1 MSKELLKYCLAI
13 VGVILGWA
21 MVVPSFE
28 FPDEQAHF
36 GSVEFLTVHNRMP
49 QGSEMDMTKEMQ
61 LTQTFLGIYRN
72 SQGQNSYTYHPEFRL
87 HYSPGQTGLNE
98 REIVMANSPDLRSSY
113 VATEAARYPRAYYD
127 YTSFWDRLVWDSD
140 IFTRLFALR
149 ASSLILTLLMAYV
162 VYLTG
167 YLVFRKK
174 LYAATLT
181 VMVMLEPMMSF
192 LSAGVNSDNLH
203 NMLFFLVI
211 YGSLRIIISGL
222 TWDTLL
228 LVATAS
234 TLDIFTKPQGFIAL
248 PLLGLAII
256 ISVIKKKNW
265 SALIWILA
273 LSAVVLTLA
282 HSQLKLYFGLVFA
295 SNIRGLSFI
304 EYLRFSSNKL
314 LAQNV
319 VWYWG
324 VFKWLGVVLPPIY
337 WRVANRVVLLS
348 VAGIAVYWWRIIKKS
363 KTVIDP
369 FALGFLLL
377 ASIIY
382 ALAIYWF
389 DWQYSKTIGYSIG
402 IQARYFFPTILAHMA
417 IMMTG
422 ILSLGWNELSRLY
435 LQRGLILLFVWLQ
448 LGGLWRIITSYYSVT
463 SLPEF
468 ITQLSQYKPDFAK
481 GSWWYLWIAIYLLSL
496 AYLAYF
502 TLVKY
507 QPKTKS

>member
-1 MSKELLKYCLAI
+1 MSKTTLKFVLAI

-36 GSVEFLTVHNRMP
+36 GSVEFLTVHARMP

-61 LTQTFLGIYRN
+61 LTQTLLGVLRN

-87 HYSPGQTGLNE
+87 DYLPGQTGLYE
-98 REIVMANSPDLRSSY
+98 REIVMANTPDLRSSY

-127 YTSFWDRLVWDSD
+127 YASFWDRLVWDSD

-149 ASSLILTLLMAYV
+149 ASSLVLVLFMAYV
-162 VYLTG
+162 VYQTG
-167 YLVFRKK
+167 YLVFRTK
-174 LYAATLT
+174 LSAATLT
-181 VMVMLEPMMSF
+181 IMVMLQPMMSF

-203 NMLFFLVI
+203 NLLFFLVI
-211 YGSLRIIISGL
+211 YGCLKIIVSGL
-222 TWDTLL
+222 TWDALL
-228 LVATAS
+228 LVAASS

-282 HSQLKLYFGLVFA
+282 HSQFKLYFGLVFA
-295 SNIRGLSFI
+295 DNIRGLSFI

-337 WRVANRVVLLS
+337 WRIANRVVLLS
-348 VAGIAVYWWRIIKKS
+348 VAGIVVYWWRIIKKK
-363 KTVIDP
+363 KTFIDP

-417 IMMTG
+417 LLLTG

-435 LQRGLILLFVWLQ
+435 LRRGLILLFVWLQ
-448 LGGLWRIITSYYSVT
+448 LGGLWRLITSYYSVA
-463 SLPEF
+463 SLSEF
-468 ITQLSQYKPDFAK
+468 ITQASQYKPDFAK

-496 AYLAYF
+496 TYLAYS